1 MCKKRCETTFRITGQ
16 EDKNKRWNDEFW
28 EAMQDS
34 AVTYRHSVGELRR
47 GTQFDD
53 TLRFFVGSALLRH
66 TYHKQYKTMC
76 QR

>member
-34 AVTYRHSVGELRR
+34 AVTYRHSVGKLRQDGVDR
-47 GTQFDD
+47 
-53 TLRFFVGSALLRH
+53 R
-66 TYHKQYKTMC
+66 
-76 QR
+76 